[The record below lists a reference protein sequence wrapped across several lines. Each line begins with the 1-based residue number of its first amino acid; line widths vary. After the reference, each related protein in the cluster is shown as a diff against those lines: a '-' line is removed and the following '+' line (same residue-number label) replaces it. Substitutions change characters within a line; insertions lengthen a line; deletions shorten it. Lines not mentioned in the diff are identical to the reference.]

1 MEENARLL
9 NAEPS
14 SRSPRK
20 IWNEVI
26 RIDLKERKASKNQT
40 KDSNALNTIRNC
52 LPMQAQKRG

>member
-40 KDSNALNTIRNC
+40 KDSNASKPITNC

>member
-26 RIDLKERKASKNQT
+26 RIDLKERKASKNQI
-40 KDSNALNTIRNC
+40 KDSNALKPIRNC